1 MDWINICNYLFIA
14 MILSSLTGTIFFLI
28 WLLFNK
34 TVLSGDCVL
43 SEKLLRVT
51 MHTYW
56 LPVLFVILMIRY
68 QDKLLQNPMAGN
80 NEHVI
85 IKYCMLE
92 MSPSIM
98 RGIMIVMTIWM
109 IGIIAISIYWIKQYV
124 SLRMILRGSVPETD
138 PHVLEHYKQALRTVD
153 ISKEIPLVRNDLI
166 MTPFTVGI
174 RHCSVVLPFCEYT
187 DEELDIIL
195 VHELFHCKQNDMKWK
210 IQSLWINLLHI
221 WNPFAYWMRKRLSEM
236 AECVCDNRVCT
247 YSEGKFDAKTYFS
260 IILNEATAND
270 TAEGDFHAGLGKS
283 GSELRRRVT
292 SMRNYQIKGKLK
304 KSLAAIT
311 VCVFML
317 GSSLTA
323 YAAGDGII
331 DVHHAWY
338 EETRVAAENNT
349 AAATIYIVSAEDVV
363 EVPTTIMD
371 DVVVARTTNNID
383 WSVPAGSKYTTGNFS
398 LSAGDA
404 VSISAKSTPSGK
416 TVRIGLQY
424 QDGSQSYMN
433 CTGSAGGSF
442 SITRSGLYRF
452 YVENVSDVEVRVEA
466 SYIR

>member
-1 MDWINICNYLFIA
+1 M
-14 MILSSLTGTIFFLI
+14 
-28 WLLFNK
+28 
-34 TVLSGDCVL
+34 L

-68 QDKLLQNPMAGN
+68 QDDLLQNTAIGKD
-80 NEHVI
+80 EHTIV
-85 IKYCMLE
+85 KYCMLE
-92 MSPSIM
+92 ISPSIM
-98 RGIMIVMTIWM
+98 QGIMIVMTVWM
-109 IGIIAISIYWIKQYV
+109 AGIICISIYWIRQYL
-124 SLRMILRGSVPETD
+124 SLRMVLRGSVPETD
-138 PHVLEHYKQALRTVD
+138 VRVLEHYEQALRTVD
-153 ISKEIPLVRNDLI
+153 IGKEVPLVRNDLV
-166 MTPFTVGI
+166 MTPFAAGI
-174 RHCSVVLPFCEYT
+174 RHCRVVLPFHEYT

-195 VHELFHCKQNDMKWK
+195 VHELFHCKQKDMKWK

-221 WNPFAYWMRKRLSEM
+221 WNPFAYWMRKRMSEM

-260 IILNEATAND
+260 IILNEATADD

-338 EETRVAAENNT
+338 EETRVSNESAPDST
-349 AAATIYIVSAEDVV
+349 TIYVVSPEDVI
-363 EVPTTIMD
+363 EVPTTVMGGISM
-371 DVVVARTTNNID
+371 ARTTNTID
-383 WSVPAGSKYTTGNFS
+383 WSVPAGSKYMTGSFNMS
-398 LSAGDA
+398 NGDTLSVA
-404 VSISAKSTPSGK
+404 AKSTPSGK
-416 TVRIGLQY
+416 TVRIGIQY
-424 QDGSQSYMN
+424 QDGTQYYMN
-433 CTGSAGGSF
+433 CTGSLAGSF
-442 SITRSGLYRF
+442 PVTRSGLYRF
-452 YVENVSDVEVRVEA
+452 YIENVSDVEVRVEG
-466 SYIR
+466 SYVR